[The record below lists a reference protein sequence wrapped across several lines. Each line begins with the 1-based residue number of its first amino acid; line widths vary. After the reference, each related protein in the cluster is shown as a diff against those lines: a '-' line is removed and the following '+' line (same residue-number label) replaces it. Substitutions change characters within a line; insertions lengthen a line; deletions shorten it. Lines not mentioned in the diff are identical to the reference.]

1 MKKNLL
7 LLAVVLLTALLANAE
22 TSQSVCAT
30 LNHEGTVTTFL
41 GGNGLK
47 EAHAAA
53 ADGDAIIL
61 SPGTFNA
68 VNITKAITLRGAGAP
83 SLTLPGDTIKSANGT
98 YITGD
103 MSINIGSTEG
113 KFTIEGCEFN
123 NDISFVKAP
132 QTDVFKTR
140 IARVLQ
146 LNNNVA
152 SINFVHC
159 VVYFYDSSN
168 RLNEHTSMMNTAA
181 YYGYY
186 FNPFVNATNC
196 LITGDRANTFSG
208 NSSASGGGKLLNCI
222 ILFPYDVAYYSLSA
236 NCVAYNCLACTKNS
250 YNYTK
255 IEDFFQYSYNGTN
268 KAFHN
273 LTMFNDE
280 DKVPSYPFILTEE
293 AQQTYLGEDGTQV
306 GIHGG
311 ALPIDPIPDNL
322 LVTKC
327 SIAPKTT
334 ANGKLAIDI
343 QVSTA
348 K

>member
-7 LLAVVLLTALLANAE
+7 MLAVVLLTALLANAE

-30 LNHEGTVTTFL
+30 LNHEGTVTTFM

-68 VNITKAITLRGAGAP
+68 VDITKAITLRGAGAP
-83 SLTLPGDTIKSANGT
+83 SLTLPGDIIKPAAGT
-98 YITGD
+98 YITGN
-103 MSINIGSTEG
+103 MTFNIASTEG
-113 KFTIEGCEFN
+113 KLTIEGCDFT
-123 NDISFVKAP
+123 DHVSFRKAP
-132 QTDVFKTR
+132 ATDVFKTR
-140 IARVLQ
+140 IATVGQ
-146 LNNNVA
+146 LTNDVA

-159 VVYFYDSSN
+159 LLYVSASGINDN
-168 RLNEHTSMMNTAA
+168 TSMLNTAA
-181 YYGYY
+181 YYDY
-186 FNPFVNATNC
+186 FNPAVNATNC
-196 LITGDRANTFSG
+196 VLIANLYNTFSYNG
-208 NSSASGGGKLLNCI
+208 STPGGGKLLNCI
-222 ILFPYDVAYYSLSA
+222 FLIPTFSSYSIQPLSA
-236 NCVAYNCLACTKNS
+236 NCVAYNSIACSKADNNYPSYVNS
-250 YNYTK
+250 
-255 IEDFFQYSYNGTN
+255 FFRYCSNGTN
-268 KAFHN
+268 RTYVN
-273 LTMFNDE
+273 LTMFNAE
-280 DKVPSYPFILTEE
+280 DKLPGYPFIMTEE
-293 AQQTYLGEDGTQV
+293 AQQTYLGDDGTQV

-334 ANGKLAIDI
+334 ASGKLAIEI